1 MTEMHKEI
9 FEASELGWKPG
20 KYADKIFIGKSTY
33 SLVET
38 KRDPDGDII
47 AWIYRNSAE
56 TAQITVLN
64 D

>member
-1 MTEMHKEI
+1 MTEMLKEI

-20 KYADKIFIGKSTY
+20 KYADKITIGESVY
-33 SLVET
+33 SLKET
-38 KRDPDGDII
+38 KRDLDGDVI
-47 AWIYRNSAE
+47 AWIYRNGAE